1 MMSLMKATPAL
12 EAQVSDREAMALDQA
27 VATLLQRFKLEPSV
41 IAGSP
46 YADLHANDV
55 GLLVM
60 LGLPQEWSVRRIAQS
75 LGAPVTT
82 ISSALDRLENR
93 DLVTRGRVAG
103 DRRVVRIE
111 LSSVGHRLVA
121 KIRASQI
128 EACRSMLSRLNAR
141 DRNDLIRLVEELA
154 RG

>member
-1 MMSLMKATPAL
+1 MMSLMKVTSAL
-12 EAQVSDREAMALDQA
+12 EVQVSDREAMALDQA

-46 YADLHANDV
+46 YADLHANDI

-93 DLVTRGRVAG
+93 GLVTRGRVAG

-111 LSSVGHRLVA
+111 LSSAGHRLTA
-121 KIRASQI
+121 KIRASQV
-128 EACRSMLSRLNAR
+128 EACRSMLARLNMQ
-141 DRNDLIRLVEELA
+141 DRKDLIRLVGEIA